1 MSGLHTRD
9 LEIPSVTGVS
19 LHQGVTATAN
29 EMDVTDGG
37 QGSIKEGGENGP
49 QSRHERG
56 GVQKQGEWMNG
67 TFFKR
72 EKWLLPIPI
81 ELRTGD
87 IWNTVRKPG
96 S

>member
-19 LHQGVTATAN
+19 VHQGVTAAAN

-37 QGSIKEGGENGP
+37 LGQHQRGWRTVV
-49 QSRHERG
+49 QSQHERG

-67 TFFKR
+67 GLFKR
-72 EKWLLPIPI
+72 ENGSCLFQLSI
-81 ELRTGD
+81 EQGTFR
-87 IWNTVRKPG
+87 IQ
-96 S
+96 